1 MVRPV
6 ATVESAWRQAR
17 RKLESVRGYFHF
29 PRAGEDNERAHF
41 SHCARPVLLLCGEL
55 GAPRASE
62 VLHRRLTRDGHCV
75 STIQLGG
82 WFHSLHAQR
91 VDACAEQLR
100 DEVEWLYARYEMGPL
115 SLIGHGKGGLIAR
128 YYVKRLGGD
137 RRVRNLITLGT
148 PHNGTPSAYLGLTSW
163 QMTPMS
169 RFIRRLKMGAF
180 PQHVRFVSIFS
191 KEDRVNP
198 FPSCIL
204 ETNGHANLVNIEV
217 HGIPHGQYLL
227 NRGVYQVIHRELA
240 AGFGEER
247 KPRLSPVTF
256 LGQAQ

>member
-1 MVRPV
+1 VV
-6 ATVESAWRQAR
+6 
-17 RKLESVRGYFHF
+17 
-29 PRAGEDNERAHF
+29 
-41 SHCARPVLLLCGEL
+41 CGEL
-55 GAPRASE
+55 GAPPACD
-62 VLHRRLTRDGHCV
+62 VLQRRLTRDGHCAAV
-75 STIQLGG
+75 LTLGG
-82 WFHSLHAQR
+82 WLHPFHEHR
-91 VDACAEQLR
+91 IDACAEQLR
-100 DEVEWLYARYEMGPL
+100 GEIERLYARYEMGPL

-128 YYVKRLGGD
+128 YYAKRLGGD

-148 PHNGTPSAYLGLTSW
+148 PHNGTPRAYLDPTSW

-180 PQHVRFVSIFS
+180 PQHVRFVSIYS

-204 ETNGHANLVNIEV
+204 ETNGHANLLNIEV
-217 HGIPHGQYLL
+217 HGVTHRQYLM
-227 NRGVYQVIHRELA
+227 NRGVYQVIRRELA

-247 KPRLSPVTF
+247 KPLLSPVTF

>member
-1 MVRPV
+1 M
-6 ATVESAWRQAR
+6 ATVGSKWRRAR
-17 RKLESVRGYFHF
+17 RTFESVRGYFHVH
-29 PRAGEDNERAHF
+29 REHAAIHRLVHF
-41 SHCARPVLLLCGEL
+41 SHAARPVLLVCGEL
-55 GAPRASE
+55 GVSRACD
-62 VLHRRLTRDGHCV
+62 VLERRLTRDGHCV
-75 STIQLGG
+75 SAVHLGG
-82 WFHSLHAQR
+82 WSHPFQEHR
-91 VDACAEQLR
+91 IEVCAEQLR
-100 DEVEWLYARYEMGPL
+100 DEVERLYARYEMGPL

-128 YYVKRLGGD
+128 YYVKRIGGD

-180 PQHVRFVSIFS
+180 PHHVRFVSIYS

-204 ETNGHANLVNIEV
+204 ETNGHANLLNLEV
-217 HGIPHGQYLL
+217 HGVSHRQYLVHH
-227 NRGVYQVIHRELA
+227 GVYQVIHRELA

-247 KPRLSPVTF
+247 KPLLSPVTF
-256 LGQAQ
+256 LGHAQ